1 MIFPIYV
8 IGHPAESSGEFAM
21 KKLLILSMAIAGMMT
36 AGTVQAT
43 HGVAEKGKEKV
54 AVCAGCHGA
63 DGNGL
68 EGAPLN
74 PKLADQVPGY
84 IVSQLKAFKDGSR
97 QDPIMAGMVAAL
109 TEDDMADIDA
119 YYASLPVKNVGIKKA
134 DEEQALA
141 GEKIYR
147 GGFKKLNISACMSC
161 HGPSGEGI
169 PIQFPRVSGQNAAY
183 TEKQHDMMNPIS
195 FLLSNEQIT
204 QLSIYMQGLK

>member
-1 MIFPIYV
+1 
-8 IGHPAESSGEFAM
+8 M
-21 KKLLILSMAIAGMMT
+21 KKLLILSMAIAGVIST
-36 AGTVQAT
+36 GSAYAT

-84 IVSQLKAFKDGSR
+84 IKKQLMAFKDGSR

-109 TEDDMADIDA
+109 TEEDMADIDA
-119 YYASLPVKNVGIKKA
+119 FYASLPVKNVGVSKA

-141 GEKIYR
+141 GQKIYR

-161 HGPSGEGI
+161 HGPSGHGI
-169 PIQFPRVSGQNAAY
+169 PVQYPRVSGQNAAY
-183 TEKQHDMMNPIS
+183 TEKQLHAFKEGTRKHAMMNPIS
-195 FLLSNEQIT
+195 FLLSNDQIK
-204 QLSIYMQGLK
+204 QLSLYMQGLK

>member
-1 MIFPIYV
+1 
-8 IGHPAESSGEFAM
+8 M
-21 KKLLILSMAIAGMMT
+21 KKLLILSMAIAGMIST
-36 AGTVQAT
+36 GSAYAT

-54 AVCAGCHGA
+54 AVCAGCHGV

-84 IVSQLKAFKDGSR
+84 IKKQLMAFKDGSR

-109 TEDDMADIDA
+109 TEEDMADIDA
-119 YYASLPVKNVGIKKA
+119 FYASLPVKNVGVSKA

-141 GEKIYR
+141 GQKIYR

-161 HGPSGEGI
+161 HGPSGHGI
-169 PIQFPRVSGQNAAY
+169 PVQYPRVSGQNAAY
-183 TEKQHDMMNPIS
+183 TEKQLHAFKEGTRKHAMMNPIS
-195 FLLSNEQIT
+195 FLLSNDQIK
-204 QLSIYMQGLK
+204 QLSLHMQGLK